1 MATTTAKLL
10 PNPNRGQPPPV
21 APLETLL
28 AQKKGSK
35 EHSVLWNGQ
44 RVLPGGRLNPKPP
57 SESRVA
63 KEALYRTG
71 AERIYARKPG
81 TGRPLNEPP
90 KKSGAG
96 GHNWGWAG
104 IEVGVELAT
113 KEELREIERE
123 FNPTAPDPD
132 EEPREREEGEE
143 EWAEGDLES
152 GGYWSGE
159 GLSGWETMIAG
170 NTWWPGYSRGIESVR
185 TLFGDEPA
193 GDEFNADEEMEQ
205 ESFGQAQE
213 HWEESDENRRVALSV
228 GGPPQWS
235 EGVAWGDRE
244 ASKALEGVPVIP
256 WGEEVPHPAALGKKM
271 DVSGGR
277 APAMRSGPGSNLPEE
292 GPLGLEAEFMTST
305 KDSTT
310 PANFDNKDIIIEL
323 KREPGLSIGGG
334 MGGQINAREKI
345 KMQEAQRPFDIA
357 DTVSL
362 PSS

>member
-1 MATTTAKLL
+1 M
-10 PNPNRGQPPPV
+10 R
-21 APLETLL
+21 
-28 AQKKGSK
+28 
-35 EHSVLWNGQ
+35 
-44 RVLPGGRLNPKPP
+44 GGRLNPKPP

-71 AERIYARKPG
+71 AERIYARKSG
-81 TGRPLNEPP
+81 TGRPLNERP

-123 FNPTAPDPD
+123 FTPTAPDAE
-132 EEPREREEGEE
+132 EEPREEGEE

-159 GLSGWETMIAG
+159 GLSGWESVISG
-170 NTWWPGYSRGIESVR
+170 NTWWPGYSKGVESIR
-185 TLFGDEPA
+185 TLWGDEPA
-193 GDEFNADEEMEQ
+193 GEEFADEEME
-205 ESFGQAQE
+205 SSGQAQE
-213 HWEESDENRRVALSV
+213 HWEESDENRSVALSV
-228 GGPPQWS
+228 GGAPKWS
-235 EGVAWGDRE
+235 EAVAWGDRE
-244 ASKALEGVPVIP
+244 ASKALEGAPVIP
-256 WGEEVPHPAALGKKM
+256 WGEHAPRPAAWGKKI
-271 DVSGGR
+271 DISGGR
-277 APAMRSGPGSNLPEE
+277 APAMRSGPGSSLPEE
-292 GPLGLEAEFMTST
+292 GPLGLEAELMTST

-310 PANFDNKDIIIEL
+310 PANFDNKDITIEL
-323 KREPGLSIGGG
+323 KREPGFSIGTG
-334 MGGQINAREKI
+334 MGGQFNAREQI